1 MTPSEFREFESTLG
15 PTFSTKQPVYIYGLV
30 DPETGEIRYIGKSI
44 RPAERLQNHMNE
56 LSNCHRSH
64 WLQSLKAPGLRADM
78 VILERID
85 GEWPW
90 QHSERH
96 WIAYGRA
103 NGWPLTNNTDGGDG
117 VPGLSGPSKERM
129 ASTWKGRK
137 HKPESIEK
145 MLATKKER
153 PHSHSAETRARMS
166 VAHAGRDITWG
177 DKLSVALR
185 RLTEEQVEEIK
196 LRFSAGERTT
206 DLAKE
211 YGVHR
216 TTMSKIKMGTYH
228 DKYRN

>member
-1 MTPSEFREFESTLG
+1 MTPSEFREFEKSL
-15 PTFSTKQPVYIYGLV
+15 PLPFSGCDPIYVYALV
-30 DPETGEIRYIGKSI
+30 DPETGEIRYIGKSV

-56 LSNCHRSH
+56 KSNCHRSH
-64 WLQSLKAPGLRADM
+64 WLQSLKARGLRADL

-85 GEWPW
+85 GDWPW

-96 WIAYGRA
+96 WIAHGRA
-103 NGWPLTNNTDGGDG
+103 NGWRLTNNTDGGDG

-153 PHSHSAETRARMS
+153 PHSHSVETRARMS
-166 VAHAGRDITWG
+166 SARAGRKITWG
-177 DKLSVALR
+177 DKLSASLR
-185 RLTEEQVEEIK
+185 RLSDKQVEEIK
-196 LRFSAGERTT
+196 RRFAAGERTT

-216 TTMSKIKMGTYH
+216 TTISKIKMGTYH